1 MVQTWKEECLHSE
14 GHGRSS
20 QDIRGAKALRKRSFR
35 GDPLGEQFSKQRW
48 IGADDFLY
56 AVFRVCETRPVR
68 AGSVFVY
75 PEKKYSSLAQSVE
88 HSAVNR
94 VVVGS
99 SPTGGA

>member
-1 MVQTWKEECLHSE
+1 MIQTWKEECLHSE

-56 AVFRVCETRPVR
+56 AVFRVC
-68 AGSVFVY
+68 
-75 PEKKYSSLAQSVE
+75 KYSSLAQSVE